1 MDLGCNGA
9 LPSFPYARLVP
20 ADIPICVYFRHG
32 KIMHNDDFAIIEN
45 GHEGT
50 YICSFYHSPGA
61 DVPGRHRKE
70 SVSGDVESLRLSRT
84 APPQTEVTLD

>member
-50 YICSFYHSPGA
+50 YICSSIT
-61 DVPGRHRKE
+61 VQGRTCQAGTGR
-70 SVSGDVESLRLSRT
+70 S
-84 APPQTEVTLD
+84 Q